1 MLKMLKPNFF
11 CLVGLVVMM
20 LLAGG
25 SGDSGTS
32 VTPTSP
38 APTGPSAES
47 PHEKRLAEL
56 NRKRDGIYTSIAI
69 EREVAKKLAGDAMK
83 LSQQPLP
90 DPDERQFLMEK
101 NGSTGKAYR
110 RIG

>member
-1 MLKMLKPNFF
+1 MLKVLEPNFL

-38 APTGPSAES
+38 APTGGMPGSQSMPDTDELRQKAEQAKQ
-47 PHEKRLAEL
+47 EIA
-56 NRKRDGIYTSIAI
+56 GID
-69 EREVAKKLAGDAMK
+69 AKMK
-83 LSQQPLP
+83 SGQ
-90 DPDERQFLMEK
+90 
-101 NGSTGKAYR
+101 
-110 RIG
+110 